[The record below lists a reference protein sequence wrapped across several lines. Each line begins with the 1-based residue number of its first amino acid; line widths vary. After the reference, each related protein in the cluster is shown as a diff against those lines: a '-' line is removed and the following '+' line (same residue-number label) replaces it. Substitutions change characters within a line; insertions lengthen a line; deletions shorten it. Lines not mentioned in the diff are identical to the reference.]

1 MKLEQKELLE
11 IYGGMTAAYVSAW
24 TKVFTT
30 IWEFGAKIG
39 SSLRRIITK
48 NYC

>member
-1 MKLEQKELLE
+1 MKLEKNELLN
-11 IYGGMTAAYVSAW
+11 IYGGISAAYISAW
-24 TKVFTT
+24 TKVFST

-39 SSLRRIITK
+39 SSLRRIINK